1 MSVDELALP
10 AAGAAGAER
19 SAGDAGDRTVTL
31 VRLRGAVTWWCV
43 AAAAVA
49 AIGYALGAVIAGRLA
64 AAPSGRL
71 VELLALCVVGGAVLD
86 TAGRV
91 AWTGVVDRAEG
102 RLRADLLS
110 AVLHQPLSVLS
121 ETAVGEVLDRID
133 DDTHELGTLL
143 RRMAWDLARTV
154 LRVVPMWIV
163 AGVTWWPAWFL
174 FPVTAA
180 LTALVVRRP
189 AADVSRLKVEEEI
202 AWTDHAAVME
212 EGVAAR
218 DDLRSSLG
226 QAYLI
231 RRLAELSS
239 AVHTRVGATCRAGA
253 RLGLRAGLVLHG
265 LLAVVGVAGV
275 ALAAG
280 GRLGAAALV
289 TLFLV
294 TMSFVG
300 QIDQVAR
307 HMPDFQEGLGAL
319 ARLRSMMAVP
329 AEPAGGRPV
338 PGGAVGIS
346 VRDLRFAYP
355 HGTFALRAIDLDV
368 PAGTT
373 VALVGRTG
381 SGKSTLAA
389 LLSRAVEPPPGT
401 VFLGGVDVTTIDV
414 HQLRAAVGV
423 VTQRTELLAGTLAEN
438 ISLFADIPRASVQR
452 AVDELG
458 LTSWVAG
465 LPDGLDT
472 VLGPG
477 GTSLSAGEEQL
488 VAFARLLVR
497 DVQVVVL
504 DEATARMDPL
514 TEARVVGAAD
524 RLLRGRTGV
533 LIAHRLRA
541 TARADTVAVLAG
553 GRLVQQGGRVAL
565 AGTPGPFRDLLEAA
579 GVEAEAPAPA
589 AGHGATAVARRAGAA
604 PPEYAPGPGPGL
616 AASTASMLRI
626 HPAWG
631 LGGAGLF
638 LVSALTG
645 ASGALTG
652 WVWGH
657 LVADLQAGRGVTA
670 LTGGLVAVLLVA
682 PVALSVAF
690 WVYPQWW
697 SAVMLRVRHAVL
709 RGQTMQH
716 RLPRTPPGEVVAR
729 AMDADRAA
737 RYADRWVD
745 FLNGIAIV
753 AVTMLIGWNVLAGA
767 VLVAVMVV
775 SALAS
780 SIGTPI
786 AGRSA
791 AASSTARARFGRS
804 LVSALDAARTVK
816 LAAAT
821 PAVHR
826 HLRKVDAG
834 RVSAAVREHRVQA
847 VLDGVP
853 IIMVQAGVVAGW
865 LIYLG
870 GGWGLATALLVTTAV
885 NGFDWFGRVAG
896 SVITEAPGV
905 RAWKDATAR
914 LAGGADLMDV
924 PPDVDL
930 VRGVAPTPPTPP
942 RTPLRE
948 LSVLDLTAAHPDGTI
963 GVEDVTFTVRAGELV
978 LLLGP
983 VGSGKS
989 SLLAALA
996 GLVHHTGRV
1005 RWNGVDVTDPQ
1016 VFLRP
1021 GQVSYVAQVPR
1032 VLSGTFGDNMRLDH
1046 PRALD
1051 RAITDARL
1059 DADIAEAGGIEAVVG
1074 HRGVRLSGG
1083 QVQRLAFARALAT
1096 EAELALADDV
1106 SSALDARTEVELW
1119 QALRARGTTV
1129 IASTSKLAALRQADR
1144 VLVLLDGRI
1153 RANGPWAQLATSWR
1167 HLAG

>member
-1 MSVDELALP
+1 
-10 AAGAAGAER
+10 
-19 SAGDAGDRTVTL
+19 
-31 VRLRGAVTWWCV
+31 
-43 AAAAVA
+43 
-49 AIGYALGAVIAGRLA
+49 
-64 AAPSGRL
+64 
-71 VELLALCVVGGAVLD
+71 
-86 TAGRV
+86 
-91 AWTGVVDRAEG
+91 
-102 RLRADLLS
+102 
-110 AVLHQPLSVLS
+110 
-121 ETAVGEVLDRID
+121 
-133 DDTHELGTLL
+133 
-143 RRMAWDLARTV
+143 
-154 LRVVPMWIV
+154 
-163 AGVTWWPAWFL
+163 
-174 FPVTAA
+174 
-180 LTALVVRRP
+180 
-189 AADVSRLKVEEEI
+189 
-202 AWTDHAAVME
+202 
-212 EGVAAR
+212 
-218 DDLRSSLG
+218 
-226 QAYLI
+226 
-231 RRLAELSS
+231 
-239 AVHTRVGATCRAGA
+239 
-253 RLGLRAGLVLHG
+253 
-265 LLAVVGVAGV
+265 
-275 ALAAG
+275 
-280 GRLGAAALV
+280 
-289 TLFLV
+289 
-294 TMSFVG
+294 
-300 QIDQVAR
+300 
-307 HMPDFQEGLGAL
+307 
-319 ARLRSMMAVP
+319 
-329 AEPAGGRPV
+329 
-338 PGGAVGIS
+338 
-346 VRDLRFAYP
+346 
-355 HGTFALRAIDLDV
+355 
-368 PAGTT
+368 
-373 VALVGRTG
+373 
-381 SGKSTLAA
+381 
-389 LLSRAVEPPPGT
+389 
-401 VFLGGVDVTTIDV
+401 
-414 HQLRAAVGV
+414 
-423 VTQRTELLAGTLAEN
+423 
-438 ISLFADIPRASVQR
+438 
-452 AVDELG
+452 
-458 LTSWVAG
+458 
-465 LPDGLDT
+465 
-472 VLGPG
+472 
-477 GTSLSAGEEQL
+477 
-488 VAFARLLVR
+488 
-497 DVQVVVL
+497 
-504 DEATARMDPL
+504 
-514 TEARVVGAAD
+514 
-524 RLLRGRTGV
+524 
-533 LIAHRLRA
+533 
-541 TARADTVAVLAG
+541 
-553 GRLVQQGGRVAL
+553 
-565 AGTPGPFRDLLEAA
+565 
-579 GVEAEAPAPA
+579 
-589 AGHGATAVARRAGAA
+589 
-604 PPEYAPGPGPGL
+604 
-616 AASTASMLRI
+616 
-626 HPAWG
+626 
-631 LGGAGLF
+631 
-638 LVSALTG
+638 
-645 ASGALTG
+645 
-652 WVWGH
+652 
-657 LVADLQAGRGVTA
+657 
-670 LTGGLVAVLLVA
+670 
-682 PVALSVAF
+682 
-690 WVYPQWW
+690 
-697 SAVMLRVRHAVL
+697 
-709 RGQTMQH
+709 
-716 RLPRTPPGEVVAR
+716 
-729 AMDADRAA
+729 
-737 RYADRWVD
+737 
-745 FLNGIAIV
+745 
-753 AVTMLIGWNVLAGA
+753 MLIGWNVLAGA